1 MKRNRV
7 ILLIPHYKNLK
18 GLMTSISSIDKD
30 EYLDILIVDDGS
42 NLEIDEKK
50 LSAAFLGNGNVYFQ
64 YLKENKGIEI
74 ALNTGLEFILNK
86 NYIYTARL
94 DCGDICIKER
104 FKTQE
109 LFLDSNTDISLVG
122 SNVDFLDTK
131 GNLIYT
137 LKVPEKDK
145 QIRNKMFINA
155 MHIHPT
161 IMFRNSIISKTGQ
174 YPINYKAAEDYAFF
188 FNVIKFFKVANINKV
203 LVKCE
208 INPNG
213 ISTILRKKQA
223 LNRVKLIAKNFYFGF
238 YPIYGLL
245 RSSLLFIVPLSIL
258 IKLKSILKN

>member
-1 MKRNRV
+1 MKRNKV
-7 ILLIPHYKNLK
+7 ILLIPHYKNLN

-42 NLEIDEKK
+42 NIEIDENKV
-50 LSAAFLGNGNVYFQ
+50 SAAFLGTGDVYFQ
-64 YLKENKGIEI
+64 YLKENKGIEM
-74 ALNTGLEFILNK
+74 ALNKGLEFILNK

-109 LFLDSNTDISLVG
+109 LFLDYNKDISLVG
-122 SNVDFLDTK
+122 TNVDFLDTK
-131 GNLIYT
+131 GSLLYT

-145 QIRNKMFINA
+145 QIRKKMFINA

-161 IMFRNSIISKTGQ
+161 IMFRNSILSKIGL
-174 YPINYKAAEDYAFF
+174 YPTNYKAAEDYAFF
-188 FNVIKFFKVANINKV
+188 FNVIKYFKVANINKV

-213 ISTILRKKQA
+213 ISTLLRKKQA
-223 LNRVKLIAKNFYFGF
+223 INRVKLIKKNFYFGF

-245 RSSLLFIVPLSIL
+245 RSILLYIAPLSIL
-258 IKLKSILKN
+258 IKLKSIIKN